1 MLINKK
7 TMKFRKGYKIIF
19 KNNRIETITKSS
31 NDRINGMIETDA
43 NIYSVDFL
51 MRWLDFGFIKIE
63 K

>member
-1 MLINKK
+1 
-7 TMKFRKGYKIIF
+7 MKFRKGYKIIF